1 MINVNEV
8 YRTVLLILNKEQR
21 GFMTPDEFNN
31 IADITQKEMVNN
43 YFEDL
48 NKFARVQQIDE
59 EYGDR
64 YLFTEQKL
72 EPFQYI
78 DTINLPIS
86 NNIINL
92 NSLTN
97 EVYRLGVVTYT
108 SDAIYP
114 RESIEVKKVSAKEL
128 QKSLASKLTTPTLQ
142 YPVYGA
148 AATAPNSSP
157 GLGTPQSISIYPLS
171 AIESTGVLT
180 INYIS
185 VIPPVWGYNIGSQGQ
200 YEYNS
205 GTSINFM
212 LIPSEKTDLIIKIL
226 LYAGVIIRDPQI
238 IQVAMQEEQKNELIE
253 KQ

>member
-48 NKFARVQQIDE
+48 NKFSRVQQIDE

-78 DTINLPIS
+78 ENINLPTSS
-86 NNIINL
+86 NVINL

-97 EVYRLGVVTYT
+97 EVYRLGVVAYT
-108 SDAIYP
+108 SYSTYP
-114 RESIEVKKVSAKEL
+114 RYSVEIKKVSPKEL
-128 QKSLASKLTTPTLQ
+128 QKSLSSKLTTPTIQ

-148 AATAPNSSP
+148 AAAVPNSSP

-171 AIESTGVLT
+171 VAESTGVLT

-185 VIPPVWGYNIGSQGQ
+185 VISPLFAYNIGVQGQ
-200 YEYNS
+200 YEYDS
-205 GTSINFM
+205 STSINFM
-212 LIPSEKTDLIIKIL
+212 LIPSEKTDLITKIL

-238 IQVAMQEEQKNELIE
+238 IQIAMQEEQKNELIE